1 MARKHS
7 KRNERVGLADGAP
20 MWLPVSGDTPP
31 NTNPAGT
38 GKLATSGRD
47 DTLRGDTVSRDTG
60 HGLGWSGRESGAPTP
75 GNRFP
80 DASAEEI
87 SEADRDDD

>member
-7 KRNERVGLADGAP
+7 ERNERVGIGDGAP
-20 MWLPVSGDTPP
+20 MWLPVNGDEPP
-31 NTNPAGT
+31 TTNAAGT

-47 DTLRGDTVSRDTG
+47 DTLRGDTVSADAG
-60 HGLGWSGRESGAPTP
+60 QGWSGRESGAPTP

-80 DASAEEI
+80 GASADETAA
-87 SEADRDDD
+87 ADRDD